1 MHIGSGS
8 MWLTSSPDAPPA
20 VTASLVFLTSV
31 MALTDWLL
39 SGLLAQYPNLR
50 ICFAE
55 GQIGWIPF
63 VLERA
68 DNLWTRDVWALRERL
83 PEPPS
88 RSMRQVYGAF
98 FDDRAGLAARDLIG
112 IDQLTFE
119 TDYPHQDSTWPHTV
133 DTVQSFAGMLDDVEL
148 RKVLHDNA
156 ATLLGL
162 D

>member
-1 MHIGSGS
+1 M
-8 MWLTSSPDAPPA
+8 
-20 VTASLVFLTSV
+20 FLTSV

-39 SGLLAQYPNLR
+39 SGVLARHPNLR

-55 GQIGWIPF
+55 GQVGWIPY

-68 DNLWTRDVWALRERL
+68 DNLWAKEVWSLKQQL

-88 RSMRQVYGAF
+88 AYMRQVYGAF
-98 FDDRAGLAARDLIG
+98 FDDRAGLAARDVIG
-112 IDQLTFE
+112 INQLTFE
-119 TDYPHQDSTWPHTV
+119 TDYPHQDSTWPNTITTV
-133 DTVQSFAGMLDDVEL
+133 ESFADLLDDGEL

-162 D
+162 